1 MKRFV
6 SKTMLAAVGGALLA
20 QAAQAAP
27 DDLVLGFTLTGAAN
41 DYIVDLGPGS
51 SIGAGGGSVVDLS
64 SGFGFSSATLTTT
77 FGSGNVANG
86 LNVGVVGGAATGLP
100 GQDLW
105 VTQARSGGA
114 GNAATPGSALQGGT
128 TSSGSSGS
136 PFPNGVLSG
145 TGLTAGNGV
154 VFSAADSSS
163 FSSLIYNG
171 NPNFV
176 TTMGGLNPAGTTSGS
191 VVYEDLYREVDS
203 NPGRG
208 GLQGN
213 WAYQG
218 YLTLDLSGG
227 TSQLLTFTPASI
239 AVPEPS
245 TYGLIAGAG
254 LLIISLRRQLGFK
267 SV

>member
-6 SKTMLAAVGGALLA
+6 SKTMLAAVGCALLS

-27 DDLVLGFTLTGAAN
+27 DDLVLGFTLSGAPN
-41 DYIVDLGPGS
+41 DYIVNLGPGS
-51 SIGAGGGSVVDLS
+51 GIGAGGGAVVDLT
-64 SGFGFSSATLTTT
+64 SGFGFSSATLIST
-77 FGSGNVANG
+77 FGSANVANG
-86 LNVGVVGGAATGLP
+86 LNMGVVGGAATGLP

-105 VTQARSGGA
+105 VTQVRAGGA
-114 GNAATPGSALQGGT
+114 GNAATPGSALQGAL

-145 TGLTAGNGV
+145 TGLTAGNGTT
-154 VFSAADSSS
+154 FSAADASS
-163 FSSLIYNG
+163 FTSLIYNG

-176 TTMGGLNPAGTTSGS
+176 GTMGGLSPAGTTAGS
-191 VVYEDLYREVDS
+191 VVYEDLYREVDQGG
-203 NPGRG
+203 GRG

-227 TSQLLTFTPASI
+227 TSQLLTFTPAAV

-254 LLIISLRRQLGFK
+254 LLVLSLRRQLGFK
-267 SV
+267 SA